1 MEAISQATKIK
12 PRNMKKA
19 FFLLGL
25 TAALLFCAVV
35 SVIAQDVYTDLPT
48 ELPDLNTLTP
58 ETLFSSLFEPV
69 YGMVVILFG
78 YLSAFIP
85 GVKKL
90 NTYGRVFAFG
100 LIAGLGFHLFGGAD
114 IWKVG
119 LSFLISTGLLYDGM
133 LKPIGGLLA
142 NLLKK
147 KAVATLR

>member
-1 MEAISQATKIK
+1 
-12 PRNMKKA
+12 MKKA

-25 TAALLFCAVV
+25 TASFIFCSVVGLF
-35 SVIAQDVYTDLPT
+35 AQDLPT

-58 ETLFSSLFEPV
+58 ETIFPQLFEPI
-69 YGMVVILFG
+69 YGMVVIAFG

-100 LIAGLGFHLFGGAD
+100 LVAGLGFYLFGGAS
-114 IWKVG
+114 IWKVA

-133 LKPIGGLLA
+133 LKPFGGLLA

-147 KAVATLR
+147 KSAA